1 MKVLIVYNPFSR
13 NNKIEKYK
21 DYLINKLKNKYDIVD
36 FYKSEGIRTI
46 TNYVYNNVNNYDALI
61 ISGGDGTINE
71 AITGVVE
78 ASSNVLVSIIPSGT
92 VNDLATLLGYSK
104 NVKKSVKK
112 FLTNT
117 NSYMDICK
125 INDKYFSYAAAA
137 GKYTDVSYTTPRFLK
152 RLFGPLAYL
161 FYGIKE
167 FFKYEKLDLEITYDN
182 NKIEGT
188 FYVIFLLNTKRI
200 AGFIFDR
207 KHDVILNDGKIEI
220 ALINKC
226 KITWPRLAR
235 FFICGNKAKK
245 GIKLLS
251 ASNIQIK
258 SLKEIDINTDGEFAC
273 SAKEIN
279 IRVLKEKVNFSISSK
294 IKNKYFFYTRELEKQ
309 I

>member
-46 TNYVYNNVNNYDALI
+46 TNYVYNNVDNYDALI

-92 VNDLATLLGYSK
+92 VNDLASLLGYSK

-125 INDKYFSYAAAA
+125 INDRYFSYAAAA

-161 FYGIKE
+161 FHGIKE

-200 AGFIFDR
+200 AGFKFDR
-207 KHDVILNDGKIEI
+207 KNDVILNDGKIEI

-235 FFICGNKAKK
+235 FFIFGNKAKK

-258 SLKEIDINTDGEFAC
+258 ALKEIDINTDGEFAC

-279 IRVLKEKVNFSISSK
+279 ISVLKEKVNFSISSK
-294 IKNKYFFYTRELEKQ
+294 IKNKYFFIHEN
-309 I
+309 